1 MNTRETIRKASPVCF
16 FTEPGFFSPK
26 HRRSFIIMIM
36 FILASFYAPEFI
48 CAVYREERRDAA
60 ENGFIKI
67 E

>member
-1 MNTRETIRKASPVCF
+1 
-16 FTEPGFFSPK
+16 
-26 HRRSFIIMIM
+26 MIM